1 MCRSLCR
8 RNVYTCIRTLYIRL
22 RSIRG
27 FSLDSHLATAIIF
40 FLVFFAVKFPN
51 RFACVICRVK
61 VAVFF
66 ITEFALCFF
75 STSCSAAHMVFQHG
89 YFFFTCDDKTVF
101 EFCRS
106 VNRLIPLSRSDALTF
121 AELKIVFAVNAI
133 PYRRLQ
139 I

>member
-1 MCRSLCR
+1 MIVRVDIAVFTAADIAGGFLCAGRLAARMCTLVSTLCTFAC
-8 RNVYTCIRTLYIRL
+8 VPFV
-22 RSIRG
+22 G
-27 FSLDSHLATAIIF
+27 FSLDSHLAATIIF

-75 STSCSAAHMVFQHG
+75 STSRSAAHMVFKHG

-106 VNRLIPLSRSDALTF
+106 VNRHCSA
-121 AELKIVFAVNAI
+121 LKI
-133 PYRRLQ
+133 
-139 I
+139 